1 VGVVVVVLAAI
12 AAACVFAQWWIN
24 RPDSSNELPPL
35 IMREPP
41 GSGEAFPSWPI
52 REQAEPAPEPPARA
66 AAKPEPVLRPQPTV
80 PDQPAPLYVVRDY
93 IDDDEPVS
101 TETIRFRRPGDEAV
115 QLLPGRLEVVSG
127 DPRHQEIRFVRV
139 PGRRAEVILGRE
151 PGDSPQH
158 VALESSTVSR
168 QHARLAFANGQWLV
182 SNLSQTNPVVVND
195 QELSSRDGS
204 RLLVDGDRLELGEV
218 LLRFHA
224 R

>member
-1 VGVVVVVLAAI
+1 
-12 AAACVFAQWWIN
+12 
-24 RPDSSNELPPL
+24 
-35 IMREPP
+35 
-41 GSGEAFPSWPI
+41 
-52 REQAEPAPEPPARA
+52 
-66 AAKPEPVLRPQPTV
+66 
-80 PDQPAPLYVVRDY
+80 
-93 IDDDEPVS
+93 
-101 TETIRFRRPGDEAV
+101 
-115 QLLPGRLEVVSG
+115 
-127 DPRHQEIRFVRV
+127 
-139 PGRRAEVILGRE
+139 VILGRE

-158 VALESSTVSR
+158 VALDSSTVSR